1 MLDLSGRVAL
11 VTGSSRGIGRAC
23 ALRLARAGA
32 DVVVN
37 YLSSESAA
45 REVAREIQLLGRR
58 AILIRA
64 DVSEEEDV
72 REAMKFIDAEFGRLD
87 VLVSNA
93 ASGGFRPL
101 STATDAHFQAA
112 MNTNVRAL
120 LWLVQAGLPLLKRA
134 APPAKV
140 IAISSRGSQI
150 PLPLYGLIGA
160 SKAALESMMR
170 HYALELGGLNITFN
184 TVQAGFTDTDSTRSL
199 AELWQSA
206 AASFSKPSGAR
217 ITPDDVAGA
226 VLFLASSL
234 SNKMQGQTLVVD
246 DGAQM
251 SKLFSSTNAHS
262 GVHQE

>member
-93 ASGGFRPL
+93 ATGGFRP
-101 STATDAHFQAA
+101 S
-112 MNTNVRAL
+112 AL
-120 LWLVQAGLPLLKRA
+120 RRTPIFRPL
-134 APPAKV
+134 
-140 IAISSRGSQI
+140 
-150 PLPLYGLIGA
+150 
-160 SKAALESMMR
+160 
-170 HYALELGGLNITFN
+170 
-184 TVQAGFTDTDSTRSL
+184 
-199 AELWQSA
+199 
-206 AASFSKPSGAR
+206 
-217 ITPDDVAGA
+217 
-226 VLFLASSL
+226 
-234 SNKMQGQTLVVD
+234 
-246 DGAQM
+246 
-251 SKLFSSTNAHS
+251 
-262 GVHQE
+262 